1 MNPLSS
7 QPSGPLAI
15 KAGSV
20 NDGKDMD
27 DLRLCEQ
34 ILSVVAPAEAF
45 GDGPIDKE
53 GLADGL

>member
-1 MNPLSS
+1 M
-7 QPSGPLAI
+7 
-15 KAGSV
+15 AGSV

-27 DLRLCEQ
+27 ALRLREQ